1 MLGDIPNAYV
11 KADKEEELDIYIR
24 VLQGIRPG
32 RECKYQALLPFPKIR
47 RKKLGVKSNSNLAL

>member
-47 RKKLGVKSNSNLAL
+47 